1 MAIGERE
8 RRTSVMD
15 LRELI
20 ATGRLDRRTLL
31 KIAAATGGAATA
43 ERLAGAGGVMGQE
56 EPTLVTSI
64 RSLSNPYHAV
74 WAKGG
79 DTFAESVGLKNEVQ
93 TTEGDSQ
100 KGIAAI
106 NAALASSG
114 PNTII
119 NVDPNSSP
127 DAVPIV
133 EAVEEA
139 GAWVVTHWN
148 KPDDLHPR
156 DFKHY
161 VAHISYDGVDAGYN
175 TATELF
181 KMIGGKGQIVAVQGI
196 LDNIPAQ
203 QRFKGLEM
211 ALAENSGIKLLEEQT
226 ANWDQTAAQNLM
238 DTWLTKYG
246 DDITAVW
253 CANDGMGLGALEAL
267 RAKEK
272 AGAVPVSG
280 VDGTAE
286 ACTAV
291 LNGEFAATM
300 ANNPFWQGGMGLS
313 IGYHAWNGSID
324 PSTEPPEHREFYA
337 KATLVTKENA
347 QEVLDTIAVGNLT
360 YDWNDLWS
368 LVDKGIE
375 AAATPTS

>member
-1 MAIGERE
+1 
-8 RRTSVMD
+8 MD

-31 KIAAATGGAATA
+31 RIAAATGGAATA
-43 ERLAGAGGVMGQE
+43 ARLAGASRVMAQE

-79 DTFAESVGLKNEVQ
+79 DAFAESVGVTNEVQ

-114 PNTII
+114 PNTVI

-161 VAHISYDGVDAGYN
+161 VAHISYDGVNAGYN
-175 TATELF
+175 TANELF

-253 CANDGMGLGALEAL
+253 CANDSMGLGALEAL

-272 AGAVPVSG
+272 AGTVPVSG

-360 YDWNDLWS
+360 YDWNDLWG

>member
-1 MAIGERE
+1 MGIGEIE
-8 RRTSVMD
+8 RRTGVMD
-15 LRELI
+15 LYELI

-31 KIAAATGGAATA
+31 RIAVATGGAATA
-43 ERLAGAGGVMGQE
+43 ARLVGPGGVMAQE

-79 DTFAESVGLKNEVQ
+79 DTFADSVGLSNEVQ

-106 NAALASSG
+106 KSVLASSG
-114 PNTII
+114 PNTVI

-133 EAVEEA
+133 EAVEDA

-175 TATELF
+175 TASQLF
-181 KMIGGKGQIVAVQGI
+181 KMIGGKGQIVAIQGI

-360 YDWNDLWS
+360 YDWDDLWS

>member
-1 MAIGERE
+1 MGIGEIE
-8 RRTSVMD
+8 RRTGVMD
-15 LRELI
+15 LYELI

-31 KIAAATGGAATA
+31 RIAVATGGAATA
-43 ERLAGAGGVMGQE
+43 ARLVDPGGVMAQE

-79 DTFAESVGLKNEVQ
+79 DTFADSVGLSNEVQ

-106 NAALASSG
+106 KSVLASSG
-114 PNTII
+114 PNTVI

-133 EAVEEA
+133 EAVEDA

-175 TATELF
+175 TASQLF
-181 KMIGGKGQIVAVQGI
+181 KMIGGKGQIVAIQGI

-375 AAATPTS
+375 AAATPAS

>member
-1 MAIGERE
+1 MGIGEIE
-8 RRTSVMD
+8 RRTGVMD
-15 LRELI
+15 LYELI

-31 KIAAATGGAATA
+31 RIAVATGGAATA
-43 ERLAGAGGVMGQE
+43 ARLVGPGGVMAQE

-79 DTFAESVGLKNEVQ
+79 DTFADSVGLSNEVQ

-106 NAALASSG
+106 KSVLASSG
-114 PNTII
+114 PNTVI

-133 EAVEEA
+133 EAVEDA

-175 TATELF
+175 TASQLF
-181 KMIGGKGQIVAVQGI
+181 KMIGGKGQIVAIQGI

>member
-1 MAIGERE
+1 MGIGEIE
-8 RRTSVMD
+8 RRTGVMD
-15 LRELI
+15 LYELI
-20 ATGRLDRRTLL
+20 ATGRFDRRTLL
-31 KIAAATGGAATA
+31 RIAVATGGAATA
-43 ERLAGAGGVMGQE
+43 ARLVGPGGVMAQE

-79 DTFAESVGLKNEVQ
+79 DTFADSVGLSNEVQ

-106 NAALASSG
+106 KSVLASSG
-114 PNTII
+114 PNTVI

-133 EAVEEA
+133 EAVEDA

-175 TATELF
+175 TASQLF
-181 KMIGGKGQIVAVQGI
+181 KMIGGKGQIVAIQGI

>member
-1 MAIGERE
+1 
-8 RRTSVMD
+8 MD
-15 LRELI
+15 LLELI
-20 ATGRLDRRTLL
+20 KTGRLDRRMLL
-31 KIAAATGGAATA
+31 KIAGATGGAATA
-43 ERLAGAGGVMGQE
+43 SRLVGPGGVMAQE

-79 DTFAESVGLKNEVQ
+79 DAFAESVGLQHEVQ

-106 NAALASSG
+106 NAVLANSG
-114 PNTII
+114 PNTVI

-156 DFKHY
+156 DFQHY

-175 TATELF
+175 SANELF
-181 KMIGGKGQIVAVQGI
+181 KMIGGQGQIVAIQGI

-272 AGAVPVSG
+272 AGTVPVSG

-291 LNGEFAATM
+291 LDGEFAATM

-324 PSTEPPEHREFYA
+324 LSTEPPEHREFYA

-360 YDWNDLWS
+360 FDWNDLWG

>member
-1 MAIGERE
+1 MGIGEIE
-8 RRTSVMD
+8 RRTGVMD
-15 LRELI
+15 LYELI

-31 KIAAATGGAATA
+31 RIAVATGGAATA
-43 ERLAGAGGVMGQE
+43 ARLVGPGGVMAQE

-79 DTFAESVGLKNEVQ
+79 DTFADSVGLSNEVQ

-106 NAALASSG
+106 KSVLASSG
-114 PNTII
+114 PNTVI

-133 EAVEEA
+133 EAVEDA

-175 TATELF
+175 TASQLF
-181 KMIGGKGQIVAVQGI
+181 KMIGGKGQIVAIQGI

-272 AGAVPVSG
+272 AAAVPVSG

-375 AAATPTS
+375 AAATPAS

>member
-1 MAIGERE
+1 MGIGEIE
-8 RRTSVMD
+8 RRTGVMD
-15 LRELI
+15 LYELI

-31 KIAAATGGAATA
+31 RIAVATGGAATA
-43 ERLAGAGGVMGQE
+43 ARLVDPGGVMAQE

-79 DTFAESVGLKNEVQ
+79 DTFADSVGLSNEVQ

-106 NAALASSG
+106 KSVLASSG
-114 PNTII
+114 PNTVI

-133 EAVEEA
+133 EAVEDA

-175 TATELF
+175 TANELF

-211 ALAENSGIKLLEEQT
+211 ALAKNSGIKLLEEQT

-272 AGAVPVSG
+272 AGTVPVSG

-360 YDWNDLWS
+360 YDWNDLWG

>member
-8 RRTSVMD
+8 RRTGMMD
-15 LRELI
+15 LHELI

-43 ERLAGAGGVMGQE
+43 ARLAGPGGAVAQE

-291 LNGEFAATM
+291 LKGEFAATM

-313 IGYHAWNGSID
+313 IGYHAWNGSIE

>member
-1 MAIGERE
+1 VTNLLERA
-8 RRTSVMD
+8 T
-15 LRELI
+15 
-20 ATGRLDRRTLL
+20 TGRLDRRTML
-31 KIAAATGGAATA
+31 KLTGAVGGAAA
-43 ERLAGAGGVMGQE
+43 MARIVGAAGVSAQE
-56 EPTLVTSI
+56 GPTLVTSI

-79 DTFAESVGLKNEVQ
+79 GAFAESVGLKDKHQVQ
-93 TTEGDSQ
+93 TTEGDSE

-106 NAALASSG
+106 KAVLASSG
-114 PNTII
+114 KNAVI
-119 NVDPNSSP
+119 NIDPNGP
-127 DAVPIV
+127 TDAVPIV
-133 EAVEEA
+133 EAVEDA

-148 KPDDLHPR
+148 KPEDLHPS

-175 TATELF
+175 TASQLL
-181 KMIGGKGQIVAVQGI
+181 KAIGGKGQIVAVQGI
-196 LDNIPAQ
+196 PDNIPAK

-211 ALAENSGIKLLEEQT
+211 ALAENPGVKLLEEQP

-267 RAKEK
+267 RAKNK
-272 AGAVPVSG
+272 AGKVLVSG

-291 LNGEFAATM
+291 IKGEFAATM

-313 IGYHAWNGSID
+313 IGYHAWNGKLD
-324 PSTEPPEHREFYA
+324 LAKEPPEHREFYA
-337 KATLVTKENA
+337 KATLVTKVNA
-347 QEVLDTIAVGNLT
+347 QKVLDTIAVGNLT

-375 AAATPTS
+375 TAATPTS

>member
-1 MAIGERE
+1 
-8 RRTSVMD
+8 MD
-15 LRELI
+15 LLELI

-31 KIAAATGGAATA
+31 RIAGATGGAAA
-43 ERLAGAGGVMGQE
+43 AARLSGPSRAMAQE

-64 RSLSNPYHAV
+64 RSLSNPYHSV

-79 DTFAESVGLKNEVQ
+79 DAFAESLGLQHEVQ

-106 NAALASSG
+106 NAVLASSG
-114 PNTII
+114 PNTVI

-156 DFKHY
+156 DFEHY

-175 TATELF
+175 TAKELF

-272 AGAVPVSG
+272 AGTVPVSG

-324 PSTEPPEHREFYA
+324 LATEPPEHREFYA

-360 YDWNDLWS
+360 LDWNDLWG

>member
-1 MAIGERE
+1 LAIVEIERG
-8 RRTSVMD
+8 TGMMD

-20 ATGRLDRRTLL
+20 ASGRLDRRTLL
-31 KIAAATGGAATA
+31 RIAAATGGAATA
-43 ERLAGAGGVMGQE
+43 ARLASASRVMAQE

-79 DTFAESVGLKNEVQ
+79 DAFAESVGLTNEVQ

-114 PNTII
+114 PNTVI

-175 TATELF
+175 TANELF

-272 AGAVPVSG
+272 AGTVPVSG

-360 YDWNDLWS
+360 YDWNDLWG

>member
-1 MAIGERE
+1 LAIVVIE
-8 RRTSVMD
+8 RRTGVME

-31 KIAAATGGAATA
+31 RIAAATGGAATA
-43 ERLAGAGGVMGQE
+43 ARLAGASRVMAQE

-79 DTFAESVGLKNEVQ
+79 DAFAESVGLTNEVQ

-114 PNTII
+114 PNTVI

-161 VAHISYDGVDAGYN
+161 VAHISYDGVNAGYN
-175 TATELF
+175 TANELF

-253 CANDGMGLGALEAL
+253 CANDSMGLGALEAL

-272 AGAVPVSG
+272 AGTVPVSG

-360 YDWNDLWS
+360 YDWNDLWG

-375 AAATPTS
+375 TAATPTS